1 MMCEPLTD
9 EELQQ
14 KLEEFLTQKN
24 GPEVE
29 LFEVVKERLGRA
41 RRIHPK
47 VGENIFHGLSAF
59 EAEVGEAV
67 QEVVKQRPGWEER
80 MDDEL
85 IDTIVVAVRLIL
97 REYEHDEQMLS

>member
-9 EELQQ
+9 EELKQ
-14 KLEEFLTQKN
+14 KLEEFVDRYHAQE
-24 GPEVE
+24 PEVE
-29 LFEVVKERLGRA
+29 LFEVVKERLDRA

-67 QEVVKQRPGWEER
+67 QEVVKQRSGWEER

-85 IDTIVVAVRLIL
+85 IDTIVVAIRLML
-97 REYEHDEQMLS
+97 REYEHDE

>member
-14 KLEEFLTQKN
+14 KLEEFVDRYHAQDT
-24 GPEVE
+24 EVE
-29 LFEVVKERLGRA
+29 LFEVVKERLDRA

-97 REYEHDEQMLS
+97 REYEHDE

>member
-1 MMCEPLTD
+1 MMVEPLTD

-14 KLEEFLTQKN
+14 KLEEFVDRYHAQE
-24 GPEVE
+24 PEVE
-29 LFEVVKERLGRA
+29 LFEVVKERLDRA

-97 REYEHDEQMLS
+97 REYEHDE